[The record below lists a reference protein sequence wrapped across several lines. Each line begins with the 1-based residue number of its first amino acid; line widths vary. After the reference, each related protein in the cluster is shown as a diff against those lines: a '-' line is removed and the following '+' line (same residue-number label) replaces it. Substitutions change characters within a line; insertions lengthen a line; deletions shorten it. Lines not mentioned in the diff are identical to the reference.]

1 MGQLAA
7 DSELKRYPLP
17 REREL
22 ELGHAIR
29 QLGHVRHVSGPD
41 VRGGYRQRG
50 AVRDGVGGEC
60 ERLAQI
66 GRAVVHARQHV

>member
-7 DSELKRYPLP
+7 DAELERYPLA
-17 REREL
+17 REGEL
-22 ELGHAIR
+22 EFGHAVR
-29 QLGHVRHVSGPD
+29 QLGHVDDVSGPD
-41 VRGGYRQRG
+41 VRSGDRQRG

-66 GRAVVHARQHV
+66 GRAVVHARQHM